1 MTYWYPG
8 VKEAISLAKEIHPG
22 VPVILG
28 GIYARLC
35 NDHALQN
42 SGADHVTNDCHLN
55 SLLKVLSDYGI
66 ATTATLPDSNRIPY
80 PAFDL
85 LSQIEYVCLL
95 TSQGCPYRCRYCA
108 SNFLNPDIIQRDPG
122 ELLDEIIFWHKN
134 FDVRDFAFY
143 DDALLMASGTHLGVL
158 LEHIARLHV
167 RVRFHTP
174 NALHVREI
182 TEDIAKLMHRTG
194 FQTIRLG
201 LETSDFSLH
210 RDLGNKIAEG
220 DFERAVHALLK
231 AGFTNNQIGAYIL
244 IGLPGQST
252 ASVVETIDF
261 VAKTGAIPFLSEYSP
276 IPHTDLWKEA
286 VSHSEH
292 DLCSEPLFHN
302 NTLLPCWDDSQKN
315 GLSGLKKRVLE
326 IRQRYQSLPQ

>member
-1 MTYWYPG
+1 
-8 VKEAISLAKEIHPG
+8 
-22 VPVILG
+22 
-28 GIYARLC
+28 
-35 NDHALQN
+35 
-42 SGADHVTNDCHLN
+42 
-55 SLLKVLSDYGI
+55 
-66 ATTATLPDSNRIPY
+66 
-80 PAFDL
+80 
-85 LSQIEYVCLL
+85 
-95 TSQGCPYRCRYCA
+95 
-108 SNFLNPDIIQRDPG
+108 
-122 ELLDEIIFWHKN
+122 
-134 FDVRDFAFY
+134 
-143 DDALLMASGTHLGVL
+143 
-158 LEHIARLHV
+158 
-167 RVRFHTP
+167 
-174 NALHVREI
+174 VREI

-261 VAKTGAIPFLSEYSP
+261 VAKTGAVPFLSEYSP

-286 VSHSEH
+286 VSHSEY

-302 NTLLPCWDDSQKN
+302 NTLLPCWDDSQKHE
-315 GLSGLKKRVLE
+315 LSGLKKCVLE